1 MRDGNLIALMGIGGF
16 FILLG
21 LAAIIWDRKEEK
33 GYYDSISSRPDTR
46 EFLEKWPPR
55 AQFGALKIGGWISIT
70 IGTLMLIIGGVFW
83 LLG

>member
-1 MRDGNLIALMGIGGF
+1 MPDGNLITLMGVGGL
-16 FILLG
+16 FIVLG

-55 AQFGALKIGGWISIT
+55 AQFGALKAGGLIALAIGI
-70 IGTLMLIIGGVFW
+70 LMLIVGGVFW

>member
-55 AQFGALKIGGWISIT
+55 AQFGALKFGGWISIT